1 MVIRITYPDGIYL
14 AQQHW
19 VNNEG
24 VGMSAIIFKVET
36 NQTEI
41 FEKGPSKRWIR
52 STRAR
57 NRRKEMRQIRDQV
70 LGRYYSK
77 LKHLRQKH
85 QKINARQHHS
95 EDSDLRN

>member
-1 MVIRITYPDGIYL
+1 M
-14 AQQHW
+14 
-19 VNNEG
+19 N
-24 VGMSAIIFKVET
+24 AIIFKVET
-36 NQTEI
+36 DQTEI
-41 FEKGPSKRWIR
+41 FGKGLSKRWIR

-77 LKHLRQKH
+77 LKHLRQKR

-95 EDSDLRN
+95 EDSVLRN

>member
-1 MVIRITYPDGIYL
+1 
-14 AQQHW
+14 
-19 VNNEG
+19 
-24 VGMSAIIFKVET
+24 MSAIIFKVET
-36 NQTEI
+36 DQTEI
-41 FEKGPSKRWIR
+41 FEKGPAKRWIR

-95 EDSDLRN
+95 GDSDCYA